1 MLAKSQGKL
10 DKAIAKLAADNQS
23 TTNEPSSIPEEAFK
37 IVVDA
42 AKYTLSQS
50 DSRRAVSAASIARKK
65 INAEVHRLQ
74 VSCV

>member
-23 TTNEPSSIPEEAFK
+23 TTNDPSSIPEAALK
-37 IVVDA
+37 LVVDA
-42 AKYTLSQS
+42 TEYTLGQS
-50 DSRRAVSAASIARKK
+50 DPRRAASAASIARKK